1 MIKGEFKMARCYFG
15 DIEGKCWFG
24 VQSSDWADRF
34 GGEKRLSY
42 DFDVDCGDLEKVE
55 NEVSF
60 LENKLGS
67 FLEKLDKFFDENN
80 GYSDERL
87 AKHLNITEEDLRL
100 ILSDYADYK
109 SGLQIKEC
117 LEREGRCQFEVEL

>member
-1 MIKGEFKMARCYFG
+1 MGRHYYG

-42 DFDVDCGDLEKVE
+42 DFDVECGALEYVNDE
-55 NEVSF
+55 LAF
-60 LENKLGS
+60 IENKLGS
-67 FLEKLDKFFDENN
+67 VLEKLDKFFDENSS
-80 GYSDERL
+80 YSDKRL
-87 AKHLNITEEDLRL
+87 AEYLGMTEDKMRYC
-100 ILSDYADYK
+100 LSDYADYK

-117 LEREGRCQFEVEL
+117 LEREGRCQFEVELG

>member
-1 MIKGEFKMARCYFG
+1 MGRYYYG
-15 DIEGKCWFG
+15 QIEGKCWFG

-42 DFDVDCGDLEKVE
+42 DFDVECGDLEHV
-55 NEVSF
+55 NEELSF
-60 LENKLGS
+60 LEYKLGS

-80 GYSDERL
+80 CYSNERL
-87 AKHLNITEEDLRL
+87 AKYLHILEEDLNP
-100 ILSDYADYK
+100 ILKDYADYK

-117 LEREGRCQFEVEL
+117 LEQQGRCQFEVELG